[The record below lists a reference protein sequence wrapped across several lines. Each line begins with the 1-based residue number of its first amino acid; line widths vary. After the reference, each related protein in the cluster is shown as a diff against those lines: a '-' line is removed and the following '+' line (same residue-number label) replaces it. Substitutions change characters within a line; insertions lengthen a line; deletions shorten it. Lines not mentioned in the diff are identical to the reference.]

1 MTRVV
6 VAPDK
11 FKGSLT
17 AVEAAE
23 AIARGVH
30 DALPDAEIS
39 SCPVA
44 DGGEGTLDVLI
55 AAGGRLVELPVR
67 GPLDDTVAAR
77 YVVFDGTAYI
87 ESARACGIEFV
98 EPSPEVALAAHTWG
112 VGELLA
118 HALDNGARRLV
129 LTVGGT
135 ASTDGGAGM
144 LAALGAGVFDAF
156 GAPVGLGG
164 GTLGRVASAEL
175 GPVRERLRDVEV
187 GVATDVTNPLLG
199 PRGAAAIFGPQ
210 KGAGPREVEQLEES
224 LARWA
229 RALQAAGTPDVS
241 AIPGAGAGGG
251 VAAGAIAGLGAKV
264 ESGFQLIAGLTGV
277 DRAIERADLVITGEG
292 SLDEQSLDG
301 KAPAGIAARAQEYS
315 VPLLA
320 LAGRI
325 QLDEG
330 QLAGLGVVGSAALI
344 DHVPSLD
351 HARAH
356 AAELLRERAGELV
369 RAWSSGSRRGLQSG

>member
-6 VAPDK
+6 IAPDK

-23 AIARGVH
+23 AIAHGVR
-30 DALPDAEIS
+30 DALPEAEVS

-44 DGGEGTLDVLI
+44 DGGEGTLDVLV

-67 GPLDDTVAAR
+67 GPLEDTVEAR
-77 YVVFDGTAYI
+77 YVMLDGTAYI

-98 EPSPEVALAAHTWG
+98 EPSPEVAVAAHTWG

-164 GTLGRVASAEL
+164 GPLGRVASAEL
-175 GPVRERLRDVEV
+175 GPVRYRLGSVEV
-187 GVATDVTNPLLG
+187 AVATDVTNPLLG

-210 KGAGPREVEQLEES
+210 KGAGPREVGQLDES
-224 LARWA
+224 LTRWA
-229 RALQAAGTPDVS
+229 QALLNAGTPDVS
-241 AIPGAGAGGG
+241 GIPGAGAGGG
-251 VAAGAIAGLGAKV
+251 VAAGAIAGLGARV

-277 DRAIERADLVITGEG
+277 ADAIERADLVITGEG

-301 KAPAGIAARAQEYS
+301 KAPAGIAARAQEHA
-315 VPLLA
+315 VPLMV

-325 QLDEG
+325 QLDES

-344 DHVPSLD
+344 DHAPSLD

-369 RAWSSGSRRGLQSG
+369 RTWVRSGS

>member
-6 VAPDK
+6 IAPDK

-23 AIARGVH
+23 AIAHGVR
-30 DALPDAEIS
+30 DALPEAEVS

-44 DGGEGTLDVLI
+44 DGGEGTLDVLV
-55 AAGGRLVELPVR
+55 AAGGRLVKLPVR
-67 GPLDDTVAAR
+67 GPLEATVDAR
-77 YVVFDGTAYI
+77 YVMLDGTAYI

-175 GPVRERLRDVEV
+175 GPVRERLGDVTV
-187 GVATDVTNPLLG
+187 AVATDVTNPLLG
-199 PRGAAAIFGPQ
+199 TRGAAAIFGPQ
-210 KGAGPREVEQLEES
+210 KGAGPREVEQLDES

-229 RALQAAGTPDVS
+229 QALRNAGTPDVS
-241 AIPGAGAGGG
+241 DIPGAGAGGG
-251 VAAGAIAGLGAKV
+251 VAAGAIAGLGATV

-277 DRAIERADLVITGEG
+277 ADAIERADLVITGEG

-301 KAPAGIAARAQEYS
+301 KAPAGIAARAQEHA
-315 VPLLA
+315 VPLMV

-325 QLDEG
+325 QLDES

-344 DHVPSLD
+344 DHAPSLD

-369 RAWSSGSRRGLQSG
+369 RAWART

>member
-6 VAPDK
+6 IAPDK

-23 AIARGVH
+23 AIAHGVR
-30 DALPDAEIS
+30 DALPEAEVS

-44 DGGEGTLDVLI
+44 DGGEGTLDVLV
-55 AAGGRLVELPVR
+55 AAGGRLVELRVR
-67 GPLDDTVAAR
+67 GPLDDSVDAR
-77 YVVFDGTAYI
+77 YVMLDGTAYI

-164 GTLGRVASAEL
+164 GTLGRVALAEL
-175 GPVRERLRDVEV
+175 GPVRDRLGSVEV
-187 GVATDVTNPLLG
+187 AVATDVTNPLLG

-210 KGAGPREVEQLEES
+210 KGAGPREVEQLDES
-224 LARWA
+224 LSRWA
-229 RALQAAGTPDVS
+229 QVLRTAGTPDVS
-241 AIPGAGAGGG
+241 DLPGAGAGGG
-251 VAAGAIAGLGAKV
+251 VAAGAIAGLGASV

-277 DRAIERADLVITGEG
+277 ADAIERADLVITGEG

-301 KAPAGIAARAQEYS
+301 KAPAGIAARAREHA
-315 VPLLA
+315 VPLMV

-325 QLDEG
+325 QLDQS

-344 DHVPSLD
+344 DHAPSLD

-369 RAWSSGSRRGLQSG
+369 RAWART

>member
-6 VAPDK
+6 IAPDK

-23 AIARGVH
+23 AIAHGVR
-30 DALPDAEIS
+30 DALPEAEVS

-44 DGGEGTLDVLI
+44 DGGEGTLDVLV

-67 GPLDDTVAAR
+67 GPLDDTVDAR
-77 YVVFDGTAYI
+77 YVMLDGTAYI

-98 EPSPEVALAAHTWG
+98 KPSPEVALAAHTWG

-164 GTLGRVASAEL
+164 GTLGRVAVAEL
-175 GPVRERLRDVEV
+175 GPARERLGSVEV
-187 GVATDVTNPLLG
+187 AVATDVTNPLLG

-210 KGAGPREVEQLEES
+210 KGAGPREVEQLDAS
-224 LARWA
+224 LSRWA
-229 RALQAAGTPDVS
+229 RALRNAGTPDVS
-241 AIPGAGAGGG
+241 DLPGAGAGGG
-251 VAAGAIAGLGAKV
+251 VAAGAIAGLGASV

-277 DRAIERADLVITGEG
+277 ADAIEHADLVITGEG

-301 KAPAGIAARAQEYS
+301 KAPAGIAARAQEHA
-315 VPLLA
+315 VPLMV

-325 QLDEG
+325 QLDQS

-344 DHVPSLD
+344 DHAPSLD

-369 RAWSSGSRRGLQSG
+369 RAWARS

>member
-6 VAPDK
+6 IAPDK

-23 AIARGVH
+23 AIAHGVR
-30 DALPDAEIS
+30 DALPEAEVS

-44 DGGEGTLDVLI
+44 DGGEGTLDVLV

-67 GPLDDTVAAR
+67 GPLDETVDAR
-77 YVVFDGTAYI
+77 YVILDGTAYI

-164 GTLGRVASAEL
+164 GTLGRVALAEL
-175 GPVRERLRDVEV
+175 GPVRDRLGSVEV
-187 GVATDVTNPLLG
+187 AVATDVTNPLLG
-199 PRGAAAIFGPQ
+199 PRGAAAVFGPQ
-210 KGAGPREVEQLEES
+210 KGAGPREIEQLDEALS
-224 LARWA
+224 RWA
-229 RALQAAGTPDVS
+229 QALRNAGAPDVS
-241 AIPGAGAGGG
+241 DLAGAGAGGG
-251 VAAGAIAGLGAKV
+251 VAAGAIAGLGASV
-264 ESGFQLIAGLTGV
+264 GSGFQLIAGLTGV
-277 DRAIERADLVITGEG
+277 ADAIERADLVITGEG

-301 KAPAGIAARAQEYS
+301 KAPAGIAARAQEHA
-315 VPLLA
+315 VPLMV

-325 QLDEG
+325 QLDQS

-344 DHVPSLD
+344 DHAPSLD

-369 RAWSSGSRRGLQSG
+369 RAWARG